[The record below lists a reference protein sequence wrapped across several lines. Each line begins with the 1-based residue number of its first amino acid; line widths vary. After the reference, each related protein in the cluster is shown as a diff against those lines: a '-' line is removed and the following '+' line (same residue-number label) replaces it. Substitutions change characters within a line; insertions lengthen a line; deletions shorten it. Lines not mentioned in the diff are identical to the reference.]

1 MIKTKKHFEVLDGK
15 QPILISAP
23 HVYAHKRPNLSLSYK
38 QGEPCTDYIARHIA
52 EESNANAIYS
62 TTELD
67 YDPNYFKILQNDY
80 KHEVNDLI
88 KKKKIKYFFDIHG
101 LSDEYPYDFGI
112 YYLNKY
118 NKSKN
123 LAYGLAQSLNNESL
137 RHCLIQ
143 ILNIQTGS
151 AETLTEFTASK
162 LKVASL
168 QIEISRYIREDEIL
182 RESLIA
188 NFCDFLSTLY

>member
-1 MIKTKKHFEVLDGK
+1 MIKQKNGFEILEGK

-23 HVYAHKRPNLSLSYK
+23 HVYAHKRPNLSGSYK
-38 QGEPCTDYIARHIA
+38 QGEPWTDYIARNIA
-52 EESNANAIYS
+52 EGSNANVIYI
-62 TTELD
+62 TKELD
-67 YDPNYFKILQNDY
+67 YDPNYYKVLKNDY
-80 KHEVNDLI
+80 KQKVNELI
-88 KKKKIKYFFDIHG
+88 KGRKIKYFFDLHG
-101 LSDEYPYDFGI
+101 LSDEHEYDFGI

-123 LAYGLAQSLNNESL
+123 LAYSLASSLNKKSL

-151 AETLTEFTASK
+151 VETLTEFTASK